1 MGLASFLTEYRPLLA
16 TLAAILALLVLIL
29 RVRMPAFAALIL
41 VSIFAA
47 LAAGLAPEASFD
59 AVVDGMGGTL
69 GFVAVVIGL
78 GALFGV
84 LIEVSGGLEALADR
98 LLQGR
103 SVGAGRWMTGG
114 LGILASIPVF
124 FDVALIILA
133 PLVFAFARRSARPA
147 MTFGLPLACGLAI
160 AHSFIPPTPG
170 PIAVAEIVGA
180 ELGLVILFGLVAAL
194 PALAIAGPFYTA
206 LLERAGRLPGAVPE
220 PPVERPAGAAAAP
233 RSAALAAGLILLPL
247 LLILARTTLPVSVLP
262 PAAGSVLQV
271 VGHPFMALL
280 IACGA
285 SWLAFRPRSGD
296 ERTRLGKALGRALE
310 PAGVVILITGA
321 GGAFKQVLVE
331 TGAGAQLA
339 DAAIGLGLA
348 PLVAGFVLALLV
360 RVAQGSATVAM
371 ITAAGLTAP
380 LIATAGL
387 GPVDTA
393 LAVIAIASGATALSH
408 VNDSGFWLVSRIF
421 GLTEAET
428 LRSWTVA
435 TLLVGLAGFGT
446 SLILSILI
454 PG

>member
-206 LLERAGRLPGAVPE
+206 LLERAGRLPGAVPRAARSSARPG
-220 PPVERPAGAAAAP
+220 PPRPRAAP
-233 RSAALAAGLILLPL
+233 PLP
-247 LLILARTTLPVSVLP
+247 R
-262 PAAGSVLQV
+262 G
-271 VGHPFMALL
+271 
-280 IACGA
+280 
-285 SWLAFRPRSGD
+285 
-296 ERTRLGKALGRALE
+296 
-310 PAGVVILITGA
+310 
-321 GGAFKQVLVE
+321 
-331 TGAGAQLA
+331 
-339 DAAIGLGLA
+339 
-348 PLVAGFVLALLV
+348 
-360 RVAQGSATVAM
+360 
-371 ITAAGLTAP
+371 
-380 LIATAGL
+380 
-387 GPVDTA
+387 
-393 LAVIAIASGATALSH
+393 
-408 VNDSGFWLVSRIF
+408 
-421 GLTEAET
+421 
-428 LRSWTVA
+428 
-435 TLLVGLAGFGT
+435 
-446 SLILSILI
+446 
-454 PG
+454 